1 MLIAQLTDLHIK
13 PPGKV
18 AYGLVDTEALLR
30 AAVAD
35 LVAQRPAPDVVLLTG
50 DLTDAGRPEEYALL
64 RTLLA
69 PIACPIYV
77 IPGNHDDRAALRAGF
92 ADHTYL
98 PPYLPPGDGFIQYV
112 VEDHPVRLIG
122 LDTTTPGEAGGVLC
136 GARLAWLEARL
147 AAAPERPTVVFL
159 HHPPFA
165 TGIAHMDRIGLDGA
179 ADFAAVIRRHP
190 QVERVLAGHLHRSIQ
205 ARWAGT
211 LASTAPS
218 PAHQVLLDLRP
229 DAPAGFTL
237 EPPGYQLHLFA
248 PEAGIVSHTVTIGS
262 FPGPYPFRDP
272 SGVLLD

>member
-13 PPGKV
+13 PPGRV
-18 AYGLVDTEALLR
+18 AYGVVDTAAMLR

-35 LVAQRPAPDVVLLTG
+35 LMAQPSPPDAVLLTG
-50 DLTDAGRPEEYALL
+50 DLTDAGRSDEYALL
-64 RTLLA
+64 RELLA
-69 PIACPIYV
+69 PIRCPIYV

-92 ADHTYL
+92 ADHA
-98 PPYLPPGDGFIQYV
+98 YLPPGDGFIQYAV
-112 VEDHPVRLIG
+112 DDHPVRLIG
-122 LDTTTPGEAGGVLC
+122 LDTTIPGEAGGVLC
-136 GARLAWLEARL
+136 ADRLAWLDATL
-147 AAAPERPTVVFL
+147 AAGRDRPTVVFL
-159 HHPPFA
+159 HHPPFP
-165 TGIAHMDRIGLDGA
+165 TGIAHMDKIGLEGA
-179 ADFAAVIRRHP
+179 AALAAVIRRHP

-237 EPPGYQLHLFA
+237 EPPGYQLHWFT
-248 PEAGIVSHTVTIGS
+248 PDAGIVSHTVTIGQ

-272 SGVLLD
+272 SGTLLD